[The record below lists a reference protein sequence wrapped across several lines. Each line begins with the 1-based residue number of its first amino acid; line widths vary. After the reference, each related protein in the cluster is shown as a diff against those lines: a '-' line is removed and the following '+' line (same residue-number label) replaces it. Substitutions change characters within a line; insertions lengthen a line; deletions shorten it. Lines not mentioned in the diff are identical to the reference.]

1 MGKYEETHIFLCVS
15 IENTITENLKTQSEL
30 LCAYLKS

>member
-1 MGKYEETHIFLCVS
+1 MEETHKFLCVS
-15 IENTITENLKTQSEL
+15 IENTITKNLKTQSEL